1 MANLP
6 VTITV
11 TTAAPV
17 SSRDLP
23 KLDRIITAAMQSAGG
38 KVHHHGSTLIDGD
51 YVITCTVTA
60 R

>member
-6 VTITV
+6 VTITI
-11 TTAAPV
+11 TTPAPV

-23 KLDRIITAAMQSAGG
+23 KLDRIVTAAIAAAGG
-38 KVHHHGSTLIDGD
+38 KASLAQARGIDGLH
-51 YVITCTVTA
+51 VITFTVTA